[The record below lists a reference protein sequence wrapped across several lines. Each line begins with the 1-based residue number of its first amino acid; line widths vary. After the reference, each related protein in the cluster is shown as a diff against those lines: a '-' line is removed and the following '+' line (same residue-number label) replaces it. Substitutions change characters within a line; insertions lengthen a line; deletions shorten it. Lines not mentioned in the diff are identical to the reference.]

1 MKSLFSDRT
10 LIAETP
16 QKVGQKVRLFGWVNS
31 VRDHGKLVFV
41 DLRDQSGVVQIVG
54 AKEALGRVKNEFVV
68 CFEGEVKKRPE
79 KLVNPKISTGG
90 VGVAA
95 KSLEILSSA
104 KELPFDIYGTGQK
117 NKRGFTLKIPLS

>member
-54 AKEALGRVKNEFVV
+54 AKEVLGRLKNEFVV
-68 CFEGEVKKRPE
+68 CLEGEVKKRPE

-90 VGVAA
+90 VEVAA

-117 NKRGFTLKIPLS
+117 INEDYV

>member
-16 QKVGQKVRLFGWVNS
+16 QKIGQKVRLFGWVNS

-54 AKEALGRVKNEFVV
+54 AKEVLGRLKNEFVV
-68 CFEGEVKKRPE
+68 CLEGEVKKPC
-79 KLVNPKISTGG
+79 
-90 VGVAA
+90 
-95 KSLEILSSA
+95 
-104 KELPFDIYGTGQK
+104 
-117 NKRGFTLKIPLS
+117 LKWQTIVIPLAHVLMMR